1 MFASAAAGHPEPGRV
16 GPGSVSSPYSMQ
28 ALALTWGRPGSA
40 GKTVGALLSL
50 RRRGGE
56 VAKQSRVLQLS
67 VATKLLNNLV
77 RALGGDFD
85 HGPHRVRQRHARH
98 I

>member
-1 MFASAAAGHPEPGRV
+1 MTGGQQNSPDDSRRKQLPPVSKRGRLSFAECAPVFACAAAGHPEPGRV

-56 VAKQSRVLQLS
+56 VAKQSRVL
-67 VATKLLNNLV
+67 
-77 RALGGDFD
+77 
-85 HGPHRVRQRHARH
+85 
-98 I
+98 